1 MMAKRLY
8 RIEHN
13 RMMGGVCG
21 GLAEYFDWDPSAV
34 RIAFAFI
41 CLMAGFGIL
50 LYIIMWLVVPP
61 KSRVV

>member
-1 MMAKRLY
+1 MTKRLY

-13 RMMGGVCG
+13 RMLVGVCG
-21 GLAEYFDWDPSAV
+21 GIAEYFDWDPSVV
-34 RIAFAFI
+34 RIAFALI